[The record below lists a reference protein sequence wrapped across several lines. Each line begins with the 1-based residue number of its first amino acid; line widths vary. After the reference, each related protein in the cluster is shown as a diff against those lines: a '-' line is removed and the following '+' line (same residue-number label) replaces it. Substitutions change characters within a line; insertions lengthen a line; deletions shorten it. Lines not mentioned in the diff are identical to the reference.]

1 MNSKTIFDKIKGGA
15 LVIDVRTPDEF
26 ADEYYPGAKNIPLAA
41 LQARMNELGPRET
54 PIVLY
59 CASGARS
66 ASAARLLSV
75 AGYSDVV
82 NAGGL
87 YDMPQG

>member
-1 MNSKTIFDKIKGGA
+1 MSTVKEKISAGA
-15 LVIDVRTPDEF
+15 RVIDVRSAAEF
-26 ADEYYPGAKNIPLAA
+26 KDGAYPGAINIPLAF
-41 LQARMNELGPRET
+41 LMARMNELGPRTT

-66 ASAARLLSV
+66 AQGARLLKQ
-75 AGYSDVV
+75 AGFTDVV

-87 YDMPQG
+87 DGMPE

>member
-1 MNSKTIFDKIKGGA
+1 
-15 LVIDVRTPDEF
+15 L
-26 ADEYYPGAKNIPLAA
+26 NIPVNEI
-41 LQARMNELGPRET
+41 QARAKELGGPET

-66 ASAARLLSV
+66 GYAARLLAS
-75 AGYSDVV
+75 AGFKKVV

-87 YDMPQG
+87 YDMPGF

>member
-1 MNSKTIFDKIKGGA
+1 MATIKEKIAAGA
-15 LVIDVRTPDEF
+15 TIVDVRTPAEF
-26 ADEYYPGAKNIPLAA
+26 ADGAYPGAVNIPLPA
-41 LQARMNELGPRET
+41 LPARMNELGPKER

-66 ASAARLLSV
+66 GQAMRFLKQYGFV
-75 AGYSDVV
+75 DVV

-87 YDMPQG
+87 DDMPR

>member
-1 MNSKTIFDKIKGGA
+1 VAGNSIKEKIAAGA
-15 LVIDVRTPDEF
+15 KIVDVRTPAEF
-26 ADEYYPGAKNIPLAA
+26 KDGAYPGAINIPLA
-41 LQARMNELGPRET
+41 LLPLKMKELEPRST

-66 ASAARLLSV
+66 GQGMRFLKQN
-75 AGYSDVV
+75 GFTDVL

-87 YDMPQG
+87 DDMPK

>member
-1 MNSKTIFDKIKGGA
+1 MAGSTIKEKIAAGA
-15 LVIDVRTPDEF
+15 KIVDVRSTAEFKDE
-26 ADEYYPGAKNIPLAA
+26 AYPGAINIA
-41 LQARMNELGPRET
+41 LHLLPVKMNELGPKDT

-66 ASAARLLSV
+66 GQGMRFLKQN
-75 AGYSDVV
+75 GFTDVV

-87 YDMPQG
+87 DDMPQ

>member
-1 MNSKTIFDKIKGGA
+1 MAATTIKEKIAAGA
-15 LVIDVRTPDEF
+15 RIIDVRSVAEF
-26 ADEYYPGAKNIPLAA
+26 KDGAYPGAVNIPLA
-41 LQARMNELGPRET
+41 LIPLKMKELEPRET

-66 ASAARLLSV
+66 GQAARLLKA
-75 AGYSDVV
+75 AGFTDVV

-87 YDMPQG
+87 DDMPQ

>member
-1 MNSKTIFDKIKGGA
+1 MATLKEKIAAGA
-15 LVIDVRTPDEF
+15 KVVDVRTPAEF
-26 ADEYYPGAKNIPLAA
+26 ADEAYPGAVNIPLPA
-41 LQARMNELGPRET
+41 LPARMHELGPKDA

-66 ASAARLLSV
+66 GQAMRFLRQN
-75 AGYSDVV
+75 GFTDVV

-87 YDMPQG
+87 DDMPR